1 MQGDWAATTLRLNFY
16 RNCTQLHYV
25 YNSIAITLRDHVM
38 NVVGIDVG
46 YSNLKLAYGPADG
59 ALKTVIRPAG
69 AAPKEHF
76 GSRFDGRSQ
85 DDFLHVQVNG
95 QEFVAGVS
103 TDRAEMWERSL
114 HADYA
119 KTDSYKALFNAGL
132 LLTEMKEID
141 LLVTGLPVSQ
151 FQDESLRAD
160 LEARFSGEH
169 QVTKKR
175 TVNVKKVKVVAQ
187 PIGGLLDYVNE
198 VEEGPEDQRITD
210 EHRILVVDPGFY
222 SLDWVLVSN
231 GQLQRQSSGTSIKA
245 SSVLLEQAGIFIAEE
260 HGAKVSV
267 ETLENAIRSG
277 KESILLMGERVEL
290 APFLKKASE
299 TLSSVTATSIQKALR
314 VESMS
319 PDVIVLVG
327 GGSSFFQQA
336 IQEAFPLL
344 KVVTP
349 KNPVLSNARGF
360 WLFGGASV

>member
-1 MQGDWAATTLRLNFY
+1 
-16 RNCTQLHYV
+16 
-25 YNSIAITLRDHVM
+25 M

-46 YSNLKLAYGPADG
+46 YSNLKLAYGPAQG
-59 ALKTVIRPAG
+59 KMKILIRPAG

-76 GSRFDGRSQ
+76 GTRFDGRSQ
-85 DDFLHVQVNG
+85 DDFLHVTVDG
-95 QEFVAGVS
+95 QDFIAGVS

-141 LLVTGLPVSQ
+141 VLVTGLPVSQ
-151 FQDESLRAD
+151 FQDDQLRAD
-160 LEARFSGEH
+160 LVARFTGEH
-169 QVTKKR
+169 RVTQKR
-175 TVNVKKVKVVAQ
+175 TVTVKQVKVVAQ
-187 PIGGLLDYVNE
+187 PIGGLLDYVNQ
-198 VEEGPEDQRITD
+198 VADGPEEERITD

-260 HGAKVSV
+260 YGAKVSV
-267 ETLENAIRSG
+267 ETLENAIRNG
-277 KESILLMGERVEL
+277 KESILLLGDRVVL

-327 GGSSFFQQA
+327 GGSNFFQQT
-336 IQEAFPLL
+336 IQDAFPRL
-344 KVVTP
+344 KVVSP
-349 KNPVLSNARGF
+349 QNPVLLNARGF
-360 WLFGGASV
+360 WLLGAAA